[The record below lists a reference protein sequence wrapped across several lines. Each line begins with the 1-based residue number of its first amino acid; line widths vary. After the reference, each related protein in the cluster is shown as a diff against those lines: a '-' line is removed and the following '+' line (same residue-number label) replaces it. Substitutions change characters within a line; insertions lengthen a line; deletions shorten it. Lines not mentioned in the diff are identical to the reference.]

1 MIINVD
7 LVIYTSDRGWPQMMQ
22 DYPQELALIK
32 NVLRQNPEGMSVTD
46 IAKALNKNKNTTGR
60 YLDIL
65 LISGHV
71 DMRTYGMAKVFTLS
85 QRVPLSADI
94 QLLKGPDHGP

>member
-1 MIINVD
+1 MMHNYRRE
-7 LVIYTSDRGWPQMMQ
+7 LVQ
-22 DYPQELALIK
+22 IK
-32 NVLRQNPEGMSVTD
+32 NLLKQNPEGMSVTD
-46 IAKALNKNKNTTGR
+46 IAKALQKNKNTTGR

-85 QRVPLSADI
+85 QRVPLSAMLSCSKDLIMVLDREFRIVDI
-94 QLLKGPDHGP
+94 NDRFLSLLH

>member
-1 MIINVD
+1 
-7 LVIYTSDRGWPQMMQ
+7 MMQ
-22 DYPQELALIK
+22 NYPQELALIK

-85 QRVPLSADI
+85 QRVPLSAGI

>member
-1 MIINVD
+1 
-7 LVIYTSDRGWPQMMQ
+7 MMQ
-22 DYPQELALIK
+22 NYPQELALIK
-32 NVLRQNPEGMSVTD
+32 NVLRENPEGMSVTD

-85 QRVPLSADI
+85 QRVPLSACI